1 MIITT
6 INEVNCSVFE
16 KLMPEGL
23 FSMLMM
29 PGYFALGAIY
39 EEEDEKYA
47 AGVLVFEVTE
57 GFNGEENFIGAVLQ
71 WMYVADQFRQKGIGD
86 ALMKEVLRILESSE
100 IELLRCDLPMGEEY
114 DFLCFYLEQW
124 GFEFR
129 LMENYECDV
138 TLEELLQNPFWK
150 QKNKNRVEPLSEF
163 SDKTVIQGIQQFQD
177 TPYMPLDLEEA
188 LDLCDKDVSCAIWE
202 EGSIKGLLMMQKKGK
217 EKLELL
223 FARSL
228 NGKPEH
234 MIDLFLFAAKQL
246 QKKYTAETK
255 IHMKCYLES
264 SAKLI
269 AHFIPQAQPLLVR
282 RGVLAVM
289 EEEAE

>member
-6 INEVNCSVFE
+6 INEVNSSIFE
-16 KLMPEGL
+16 KLIPEGL
-23 FSMLMM
+23 FSMLPMS
-29 PGYFALGAIY
+29 GYFALGAIY
-39 EEEDEKYA
+39 EEEGEKYA
-47 AGVLVFEVTE
+47 AGTLVFEVTE
-57 GFNGEENFIGAVLQ
+57 GFNGEENFIGAVLH
-71 WMYVADQFRQKGIGD
+71 WVYVAEQFRQKGIGD
-86 ALMKEVLRILESSE
+86 ALVKEVLRVLESSG

-114 DFLCFYLEQW
+114 NFLCFYLEQW
-124 GFEFR
+124 GFQFR

-138 TLEELLQNPFWK
+138 TLEELKQNPFFK
-150 QKNKNRVEPLSEF
+150 QINKNKVEPLSEF
-163 SDKTVIQGIQQFQD
+163 NENTVIQGIQQFQD
-177 TPYMPLDLEEA
+177 TPYIPLDLEEA
-188 LDLCDKDVSCAIWE
+188 LDLCDRDVSCAIWE

-234 MIDLFLFAAKQL
+234 MIDLFLFAAQQL

-255 IHMKCYLES
+255 IHIKCYTES

-269 AHFIPQAQPLLVR
+269 AHFIPQAQPFLVR
-282 RGVLAVM
+282 RGVLAVFD
-289 EEEAE
+289 EEA